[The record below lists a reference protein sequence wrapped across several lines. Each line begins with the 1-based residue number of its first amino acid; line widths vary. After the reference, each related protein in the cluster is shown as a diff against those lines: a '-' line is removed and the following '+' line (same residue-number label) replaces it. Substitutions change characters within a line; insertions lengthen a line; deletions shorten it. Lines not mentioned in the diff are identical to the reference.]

1 MKTIIKLI
9 ISIVILVAV
18 FFLVAV
24 LGVAYLNK
32 KIDEPFRVKA
42 TEQIF
47 EIRQGDR
54 AKEIASNLQESGIIA
69 DKNYFLFYLWQ
80 SGDGSK
86 LKAGKYRLSPSEDI
100 KSIVGKMVVG
110 DVVINKISVTIPEG
124 FTISNIEDRL
134 VEKGI
139 INKGELIGFDY
150 GDSRAISDKDY
161 DFLDEGCKK
170 NRDCELSGYLFP
182 DTYNFSIDDLPL
194 DVHDVVVKFLDNFN
208 KKTAQ
213 LKEQFE
219 DRKALVDP
227 AGAGQ
232 YSFSGIITMA
242 SIIEKEVQT
251 PQDMKMVSGLLWKR
265 ISIGMPLQVDATIVY
280 VTGKKTGEITYD
292 DLKMD
297 SPYNTYLHKGL
308 PPAPISNPGLNAI
321 EAAVNPT
328 QNGYLYYLSSPTG
341 ETIFSKTLE
350 EHNRAK
356 MLYLR

>member
-32 KIDEPFRVKA
+32 KIDEPFKVKA
-42 TEQIF
+42 MEQIF

-100 KSIVGKMVVG
+100 KSIVGKMVAG
-110 DVVINKISVTIPEG
+110 DVVANKISVTIPEG

-150 GDSRAISDKDY
+150 GDSEAILDKDY
-161 DFLDEGCKK
+161 YFLDEGCK
-170 NRDCELSGYLFP
+170 NSRDCELSGHLFP
-182 DTYNFSIDDLPL
+182 DTYNFSADDLPL
-194 DVHDVVVKFLDNFN
+194 DVDDVVVKFLDNFN
-208 KKTAQ
+208 KKTAK

-219 DRKALVDP
+219 DRGALVDP
-227 AGAGQ
+227 AGPH
-232 YSFSGIITMA
+232 SFKEIIIMA

-251 PQDMKMVSGLLWKR
+251 PQDMKTVSGLLWKR
-265 ISIGMPLQVDATIVY
+265 ISIGMPLQVDATIAY

-328 QNGYLYYLSSPTG
+328 QNDYLYYLSKPTG